1 MRGRSSSSFDH
12 NTDHEDALISFELDD
27 ASSRGSKCSREG
39 RANIDVHFALLG
51 GDGLVRVVE
60 VGAKPCAFI
69 VGKRRKEER
78 ALKLFPRNIVTRAR
92 CTRCATTSYNQRMPG

>member
-27 ASSRGSKCSREG
+27 ASSRGSKCSRES

-69 VGKRRKEER
+69 VGKRRKERKGVEIISKKSD
-78 ALKLFPRNIVTRAR
+78 AKK
-92 CTRCATTSYNQRMPG
+92 S